1 MMISDH
7 LQTLTTWQVIQ
18 AGENAVRIASPFTY
32 GDDGACITFSIFQP
46 SPNSFFL
53 SDDGASIMQAAIFGT
68 EMDKKKLLSLNQTA
82 GVHYAQFA
90 ENGEIQASGSWQVLQ
105 FALFDAAKLALAL
118 SFRLPKWLPKFNQ
131 MRFRNLVESTLRR
144 DIPAQNIVKDY
155 KTTGISGHQLV
166 FPFALTTP
174 ERNVLIEPI
183 ALKDGKIDWASVYQA
198 HGKFSDL
205 KRLDTH
211 NKRLAILEGDETS
224 EYGAA
229 ATVLGDSCHVRTLNT
244 TESWQL
250 QRIIH

>member
-1 MMISDH
+1 MMLSNH

-46 SPNSFFL
+46 SPDSFFL
-53 SDDGASIMQAAIFGT
+53 SDDGASIMQAAIFGA

-82 GVHYAQFA
+82 GVHYAHFA

-131 MRFRNLVESTLRR
+131 MRFRSLVESTLRR

-244 TESWQL
+244 TENWQL

>member
-1 MMISDH
+1 MKTDI
-7 LQTLTTWQVIQ
+7 LKQLTAWQPI
-18 AGENAVRIASPFTY
+18 
-32 GDDGACITFSIFQP
+32 
-46 SPNSFFL
+46 
-53 SDDGASIMQAAIFGT
+53 
-68 EMDKKKLLSLNQTA
+68 NQTA
-82 GVHYAQFA
+82 NSVTLASPLTFGTDGSSISFTILFPQENHFVLTDFGDYALLAEQMGAKLDPKRYQSINHTNGIRFA
-90 ENGEIQASGSWQVLQ
+90 SFNEDGEIQATGNVADLSA
-105 FALFDAAKLALAL
+105 ALADATKLALAL

-131 MRFRNLVESTLRR
+131 IRFRSMVETVLRR